1 MQFDILVDLLRSY
14 YYEKNGVKETI
25 DFLKYIISEMEKLW
39 NVVNVKK
46 KLKKLI
52 LMINGNKYVENV

>member
-25 DFLKYIISEMEKLW
+25 DFLKYIISEMEKL
-39 NVVNVKK
+39 
-46 KLKKLI
+46 
-52 LMINGNKYVENV
+52 